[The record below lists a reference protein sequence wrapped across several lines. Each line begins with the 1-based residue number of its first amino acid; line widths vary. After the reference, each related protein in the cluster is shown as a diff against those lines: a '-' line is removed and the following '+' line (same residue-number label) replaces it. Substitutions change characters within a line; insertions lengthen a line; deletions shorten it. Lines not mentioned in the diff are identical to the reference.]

1 MSAQVQEVEAAALL
15 QSLGLGHVIA
25 CRLDEQDRRLLSATW
40 RRYQAVGDR
49 ELSESVDHDGCHLCS
64 LTIAAH
70 MAYDSG

>member
-1 MSAQVQEVEAAALL
+1 
-15 QSLGLGHVIA
+15 
-25 CRLDEQDRRLLSATW
+25 
-40 RRYQAVGDR
+40 VGDR